1 MTYFQNM
8 KSNMVTTRNVLN
20 CLQTDAL
27 LEHIQ
32 LLQNPQSLI
41 LQNLHEI
48 L

>member
-1 MTYFQNM
+1 MTFFQNM
-8 KSNMVTTRNVLN
+8 KSDMMTTRNVLN
-20 CLQTDAL
+20 CRQTDAL

-32 LLQNPQSLI
+32 LLQNLQSLI